1 MLYQIYEAQRTLME
15 PFAELALVASRLFT
29 NPLAPMSHAPMANRM
44 AAGYNLLHRLAKDY
58 EKPEFGITSVPVD
71 GVGVTIHERVEISK
85 PFCNLLRFKR
95 YADDTKT
102 LETLL
107 RSPVVLVVAPL
118 SGHYSTLL
126 RDTVRTLLRDHKV
139 YITDWKNAREVP
151 LSEGTFSLD
160 DYVNYVQEF
169 IRYLQENNGEVHVVS
184 VCQPTVPV
192 MAAVSLMASRGE
204 QTPASMTMMG
214 GPIDASRSP
223 TAVND
228 LAVKRSLQWFETN
241 VIHRVPN
248 NYPGAGRRVYPG
260 FLQYA
265 GFVAMNPNR
274 HATSY
279 YDYFKDLV
287 RGDGGSTDSHR
298 KFYDEYNAVL
308 DMDAEFYLDTIKTVF
323 QDYALPNGT
332 WEVRNPEGKPELVRP
347 QDITKTAVLAIE
359 GELDD
364 IAGLGQTQASLDLC
378 SSVPDSE
385 KQYYEVMGAG
395 HYGIFSGRR
404 WREVVYPILRDFIA
418 NHHTGIVTTKRRAAS
433 QALME
438 ALENREDLY
447 EQLQLGTNYQPVEDK
462 PVAAKA
468 AATVAADSAV
478 KAAPAARKPAASR
491 AKPATARKTTSASKA
506 AAAPKAAAAKPAAA
520 AAKPAVAPK
529 AASKPAATATN
540 KPAVESKPDVAP
552 NTASVPAAAVAA
564 KPATV
569 AATAAPAPAAAPAKT
584 ETATPTAAPA
594 QPEAEASRPA
604 TAWRTPE
611 TEGQPNAA
619 QSASA
624 PKQS

>member
-29 NPLAPMSHAPMANRM
+29 NPLAPMSHAPMANRV

-71 GVGVTIHERVEISK
+71 GVSVTIHERVEISK

-192 MAAVSLMASRGE
+192 MAAVSLMATRGE
-204 QTPASMTMMG
+204 KTPASMTMMG
-214 GPIDASRSP
+214 GPIDASKSP

-228 LAVKRSLQWFETN
+228 LAIKRSLAWFETN

-287 RGDGGSTDSHR
+287 RGDGGSTESHR

-332 WEVRNPEGKPELVRP
+332 WEVRNPEGTPELVRP

-364 IAGLGQTQASLDLC
+364 IAGLGQTQASLDMC
-378 SSVPDSE
+378 SSVPESE
-385 KQYYEVMGAG
+385 KQYFEVMGAG

-418 NHHTGIVTTKRRAAS
+418 KHHTGIVTTKRRAAS

-447 EQLQLGTNYQPVEDK
+447 EQLQLGSNYQPVEDA
-462 PVAAKA
+462 PATSQAEATTPAVAAA
-468 AATVAADSAV
+468 APAA
-478 KAAPAARKPAASR
+478 KAPAARKPATTRAKPAATRKPAASKTAAAAKATA
-491 AKPATARKTTSASKA
+491 AKPATAAQSAETAKAESKPALAASQPATSSQPKAAATTQA
-506 AAAPKAAAAKPAAA
+506 AAAPQ
-520 AAKPAVAPK
+520 
-529 AASKPAATATN
+529 AASKTPAA
-540 KPAVESKPDVAP
+540 S
-552 NTASVPAAAVAA
+552 
-564 KPATV
+564 
-569 AATAAPAPAAAPAKT
+569 APAKT
-584 ETATPTAAPA
+584 EAASNSTPAAA
-594 QPEAEASRPA
+594 PEAEASRPA

-611 TEGQPNAA
+611 TADGAQPVKQEA
-619 QSASA
+619 SAS
-624 PKQS
+624 KQP